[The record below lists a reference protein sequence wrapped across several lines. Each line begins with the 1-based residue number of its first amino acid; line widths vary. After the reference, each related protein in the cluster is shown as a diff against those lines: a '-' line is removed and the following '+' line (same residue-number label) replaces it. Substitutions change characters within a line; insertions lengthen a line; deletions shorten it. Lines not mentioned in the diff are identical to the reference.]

1 MKKLVLI
8 ILCILIHSFLF
19 SQNLDLIVRTNGD
32 SIACKIDS
40 VTESQ
45 VFLNMKTPRS
55 QKWVQIVE
63 DLNSVNNFE
72 YNVINPNLYVFKTG
86 STVIVRKRKLPG
98 IQNLD
103 LVITTAGDSIACKID
118 SISESQIFLQ
128 IKTPRSKQWVQI
140 VEDLNT
146 ISSFEHNVINPE
158 LYVFKTGSTII
169 IGKRNL
175 FGYRDLKHIYS
186 HKNYF
191 PADDDKYDPSL
202 AGVLSLIPGLGL
214 CYAGEPLRSLGYVG
228 GMAGSFGVMAL
239 GFAMAWGGAGAGA
252 ALFIAGAGG
261 VIIFYIASFI
271 DAVKVAK
278 VRNMAIRDKKLS
290 INFTPKI
297 ELKNNYSPSNSFGLQ
312 VALSF

>member
-1 MKKLVLI
+1 MKRTITLIPLLFAQFIVL
-8 ILCILIHSFLF
+8 C
-19 SQNLDLIVRTNGD
+19 
-32 SIACKIDS
+32 
-40 VTESQ
+40 
-45 VFLNMKTPRS
+45 
-55 QKWVQIVE
+55 
-63 DLNSVNNFE
+63 
-72 YNVINPNLYVFKTG
+72 
-86 STVIVRKRKLPG
+86 
-98 IQNLD
+98 
-103 LVITTAGDSIACKID
+103 
-118 SISESQIFLQ
+118 
-128 IKTPRSKQWVQI
+128 
-140 VEDLNT
+140 
-146 ISSFEHNVINPE
+146 INPE

-169 IGKRNL
+169 IRKRNL
-175 FGYRDLKHIYS
+175 SGYRDLKHIYS

-239 GFAMAWGGAGAGA
+239 GFGMAWGGAGAGA

-278 VRNMAIRDKKLS
+278 VRNMAIRDKNLS

-297 ELKNNYSPSNSFGLQ
+297 EIKNQVTPTNSFGLQ
-312 VALSF
+312 VAFSF